1 MRCFPFANDIG
12 KLLTINS
19 QRAATLAFPL
29 QSAPRLL
36 PSTQSAPSNL
46 ESLQSSL
53 TCYPHPSTET
63 PTPDQS
69 LRPPPHLRRQS
80 EADFRHYNPVRSALL
95 GHSPINIID
104 GTCFTSASHL
114 VSSSQPPSEPLNSLR
129 VQSRSNSSSFEQTHQ
144 CGVNQNSRMRYHNG
158 WARE

>member
-36 PSTQSAPSNL
+36 TSSQSAPSNL
-46 ESLQSSL
+46 ESLQNSL
-53 TCYPHPSTET
+53 RCYPHPSTET
-63 PTPDQS
+63 STPDQS
-69 LRPPPHLRRQS
+69 LRSPPHLRRQS
-80 EADFRHYNPVRSALL
+80 EADFRHYAPVRSALRRT
-95 GHSPINIID
+95 SPINIVD
-104 GTCFTSASHL
+104 STSFTSAPHL
-114 VSSSQPPSEPLNSLR
+114 VSCSQPPSEPLTSLH
-129 VQSRSNSSSFEQTHQ
+129 VQSRSNSSGFEQTYKH
-144 CGVNQNSRMRYHNG
+144 GVNQDSGIRYHNG